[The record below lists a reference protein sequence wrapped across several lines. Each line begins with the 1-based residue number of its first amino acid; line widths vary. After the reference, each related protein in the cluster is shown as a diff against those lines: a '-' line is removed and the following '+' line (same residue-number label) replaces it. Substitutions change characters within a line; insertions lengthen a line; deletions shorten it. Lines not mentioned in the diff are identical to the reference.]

1 MSTPNPADTELLA
14 RYAVPAYLRIAPSD
28 ELRADGAGVRS
39 HLADGRG
46 VAWLV
51 PDALVDRAAVD
62 AELVAQPVPGKVAKR
77 ARSTD
82 PAVVWPRWTQCEVTA
97 KLLDL
102 QVLSWLEWP
111 GLIVPGKFARQ
122 VRIERVRV
130 DDVLVCCGL
139 RITARSFDQ

>member
-1 MSTPNPADTELLA
+1 MGMPTSDAALLA
-14 RYAVPAYLRIAPSD
+14 RYAVPEHLDIGPSD
-28 ELRADGAGVRS
+28 VLRERGAGVRS

-51 PDALVDRAAVD
+51 PAALADRAAVD

-122 VRIERVRV
+122 VRVERVRV

-139 RITARSFDQ
+139 RITGRSHDQ